1 MKQRAYRLLGSLAL
15 VLLGVQGLLS
25 PISRLA
31 LARTM
36 PDCLGADPVSAA
48 VGLQL
53 KVLAGGSDCP
63 HGSYAPTP
71 SYHLLAH
78 AALTVSVTTLLLG
91 VLAFAAAV
99 GVGFRLRH
107 ALRQLRQWF
116 ARRIHLAVS
125 TATSIVIHLG
135 RPAMV
140 PVVVRPVRTAARPHV
155 RRGPPSCS
163 C

>member
-1 MKQRAYRLLGSLAL
+1 MRQRATRLLGSLSL
-15 VLLGVQGLLS
+15 LLLGIQGLLS

-31 LARTM
+31 LAGTM
-36 PDCLGADPVSAA
+36 PDCVGADPLSAA
-48 VGLQL
+48 VGLEL
-53 KVLAGGSDCP
+53 RVLSGASDCP

-71 SYHLLAH
+71 SYHLLAD
-78 AALTVSVTTLLLG
+78 AALTVSVTALLLG
-91 VLAFAAAV
+91 VLALVVAV
-99 GVGFRLRH
+99 GVAFRLRH

-125 TATSIVIHLG
+125 TATSIVVQLG

-140 PVVVRPVRTAARPHV
+140 PVVVRPVRTAARPHA